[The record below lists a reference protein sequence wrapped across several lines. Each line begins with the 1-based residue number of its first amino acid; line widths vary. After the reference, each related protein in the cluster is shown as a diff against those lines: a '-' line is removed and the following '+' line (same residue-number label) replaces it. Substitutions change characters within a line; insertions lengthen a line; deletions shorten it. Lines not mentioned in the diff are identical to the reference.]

1 MVGFWLRSELVLL
14 VSLQAEA
21 AAFASG
27 QAQVAPAQAVVSG
40 SVTGQCELELLPSP
54 ALTVR
59 VSQRPGH
66 AQLGVAQAAAPAHLD
81 SAARTL

>member
-1 MVGFWLRSELVLL
+1 
-14 VSLQAEA
+14 
-21 AAFASG
+21 
-27 QAQVAPAQAVVSG
+27 
-40 SVTGQCELELLPSP
+40 
-54 ALTVR
+54 VR